1 MNDHPPIKTGSGCT
15 PVLGIDIGRVIID
28 SPPGALADTG
38 FFHGDSDQLLA
49 TPEVPGAIEAIGRLV
64 PLFGPVNVWLVS
76 KCGQRIQDRTL
87 RWLDGHGFWARTA
100 MLTDQARFVRARGDK
115 AWVCAKLGIT
125 YFVDDRPDVLFP
137 MEETVPRRYL
147 FGPGWRAAPRG
158 LTAVADWKEA
168 EAAIR
173 EDFHG

>member
-1 MNDHPPIKTGSGCT
+1 MTVPA
-15 PVLGIDIGRVIID
+15 LGIDIGHVIND
-28 SPPGALADTG
+28 GPPGDVR
-38 FFHGDSDQLLA
+38 SN
-49 TPEVPGAIEAIGRLV
+49 PEMPGAIEAISRLV
-64 PLFGPVNVWLVS
+64 PLFGPVNMWLVS
-76 KCGQRIQDRTL
+76 KCGQRVQDWTL
-87 RWLDGHGFWARTA
+87 TWLDGQDFWARTG

-115 AWVCAKLGIT
+115 AWVCNRLGIT
-125 YFVDDRPDVLFP
+125 HFVDDRPDVLFP
-137 MEETVPRRYL
+137 MEGIVPHRYL